1 MLIIIFIELKIEIKY
16 YKITM
21 NNISTHLFYDLSD
34 NLFTKIT
41 WFVALILLCSTF
53 SCQQQSVQ
61 KQIGETITEE
71 EAKILTESRMKIWNE
86 GNLDLVNE
94 IHTIDY
100 VRHEIDIY
108 DDRLGLNAF
117 KKWVTFIRTAYPD
130 YNRIVDEIIVKN
142 NRIVIRWKM
151 TGTNTGPRGEMS
163 PTGKKV
169 QLSGVSIFQVVNGKI
184 AEEWVFYN
192 QEAISRQLG
201 YPVAS
206 PY

>member
-1 MLIIIFIELKIEIKY
+1 MN
-16 YKITM
+16 ITD
-21 NNISTHLFYDLSD
+21 H
-34 NLFTKIT
+34 LFTKIIQSA
-41 WFVALILLCSTF
+41 ALILLCSVF

-71 EAKILTESRMKIWNE
+71 EAKTLTESRMKIWNI
-86 GNLDLVNE
+86 GDLDLVDKV
-94 IHTIDY
+94 HTTDF
-100 VRHEIDIY
+100 VCHEVDIY
-108 DDRLGLNAF
+108 DDRVGLDAF

-142 NRIVIRWKM
+142 DKIVIRWKM

-163 PTGKKV
+163 STGEKV
-169 QLSGVSIFQVVNGKI
+169 QLSGVSIFRVVNGKI

-201 YPVAS
+201 YSVTS